1 MKVKILAWLSVLLL
15 AVANVFAFDANDYHA
30 FLSAG
35 LVLGIVAL
43 LLWMDI
49 DDIR

>member
-1 MKVKILAWLSVLLL
+1 MKSKILAWLSVLLL
-15 AVANVFAFDANDYHA
+15 AVGSQAFGFSGSTLHG

-43 LLWMDI
+43 FFHYDEE
-49 DDIR
+49 

>member
-15 AVANVFAFDANDYHA
+15 AVGANVFAFDANTYHA

-35 LVLGIVAL
+35 LVFGLVAL
-43 LLWMDI
+43 ILSLDK
-49 DDIR
+49 

>member
-1 MKVKILAWLSVLLL
+1 MKVKVLAWLSVLLL
-15 AVANVFAFDANDYHA
+15 AVGSNVFALDANDYHA

-43 LLWMDI
+43 FLSI
-49 DDIR
+49 DE

>member
-1 MKVKILAWLSVLLL
+1 MKVKVLAWLSVLLL
-15 AVANVFAFDANDYHA
+15 AVGANVFAFDANSYHA

-43 LLWMDI
+43 FLSVDQ
-49 DDIR
+49 

>member
-1 MKVKILAWLSVLLL
+1 MKVKVLAWLSVLLL
-15 AVANVFAFDANDYHA
+15 AVGANVFALDANDYHA

-43 LLWMDI
+43 LLSMDE
-49 DDIR
+49 

>member
-15 AVANVFAFDANDYHA
+15 AVGANVFAFDTNSYHA

-35 LVLGIVAL
+35 LVLGIVSL

-49 DDIR
+49 DDI

>member
-15 AVANVFAFDANDYHA
+15 AVGANVFAFDANTYHA

-43 LLWMDI
+43 FFYY
-49 DDIR
+49 DDK

>member
-1 MKVKILAWLSVLLL
+1 MKVKVLAWLSVLLL
-15 AVANVFAFDANDYHA
+15 AVGSNVFGFDANTYHA

-43 LLWMDI
+43 LLSF
-49 DDIR
+49 DD

>member
-15 AVANVFAFDANDYHA
+15 SVGANVFALDVNDYHA

-35 LVLGIVAL
+35 LVLGLVSLIL
-43 LLWMDI
+43 SMEE
-49 DDIR
+49 

>member
-15 AVANVFAFDANDYHA
+15 AVGANVFAFDTNDYHA

-43 LLWMDI
+43 FLWMDI
-49 DDIR
+49 YE